1 MCVLGYCVFPIDI
14 AAIVAG
20 LVNWPVILKLA
31 MAGAATGWAT
41 FASYGFITNLIQE
54 DKKIL
59 ALYPVLLFYL
69 FLGWFIII
77 V

>member
-31 MAGAATGWAT
+31 MAVAATGWAT
-41 FASYGFITNLIQE
+41 LASYGFITNLIQE